1 MPIIDAIEHG
11 TYHDKAGDYL
21 ANNKGEH
28 EKVLT
33 PIKNFLKELK
43 NGELDTIADTIGLD
57 TESLIINKGSPLNQ
71 LTKNL
76 QNDIDVFL
84 EEIDPAF
91 SEAFVK
97 EVRTHRDKEAT
108 KSYDR
113 EKEWYEKERVK
124 PLQRA
129 IDDYNSGHRKSE
141 YDEETGEYKVQYY
154 KAHLMRT
161 GSLLVDVTYSGG
173 GNTDPRNDAKG
184 RGLISAITAARDKAY
199 NDYCTYVEPV
209 EELKD
214 KYAGT
219 AETPNNPS
227 ILESIKD
234 ASKIWG
240 HGSSESS
247 SSSKTGSAKDF
258 ERPGYTIAAH
268 LHDDSG
274 DFILYKNDKD
284 GKYYVFDRKT
294 DEANQAS
301 IIIYNADGTS
311 EEKPLTEELLKKYIN
326 SDKYTSNYIKVKTGA
341 DFGKHNFN
349 ISNEVDSMTSD
360 DVKKMMANANEIS
373 KTKTINGETY
383 TLSNMV
389 LENEKEAGK
398 YAVYKKDG
406 KMYIEGQDGKMHKV
420 RDVAGNRYK
429 VQTGGALG
437 DEHYKLSNDTAKIL
451 NDTEM
456 NEFFKKT
463 KVGTYN
469 GNNIYIDNNNNA
481 YIETFP
487 GQYTPL
493 TNNTGYGNA
502 AHMIKNDDG
511 SYKFED
517 TAGVKIDTG
526 NIKTQDV
533 ALNLDNFESI

>member
-43 NGELDTIADTIGLD
+43 DGELDTIADIKGLD

-108 KSYDR
+108 KSYDK

-219 AETPNNPS
+219 AETPVGPGNLKSIEKADELWNNPYEKS
-227 ILESIKD
+227 ETNSKEKEKAKNNYKDINRDGYETEAILDNGRAGEYVLYSKKIKG
-234 ASKIWG
+234 KKVYFVEG
-240 HGSSESS
+240 
-247 SSSKTGSAKDF
+247 
-258 ERPGYTIAAH
+258 
-268 LHDDSG
+268 
-274 DFILYKNDKD
+274 KD
-284 GKYYVFDRKT
+284 G
-294 DEANQAS
+294 E
-301 IIIYNADGTS
+301 
-311 EEKPLTEELLKKYIN
+311 
-326 SDKYTSNYIKVKTGA
+326 
-341 DFGKHNFN
+341 
-349 ISNEVDSMTSD
+349 
-360 DVKKMMANANEIS
+360 
-373 KTKTINGETY
+373 
-383 TLSNMV
+383 
-389 LENEKEAGK
+389 
-398 YAVYKKDG
+398 
-406 KMYIEGQDGKMHKV
+406 MHLAK
-420 RDVAGNRYK
+420 RSG
-429 VQTGGALG
+429 GGAL
-437 DEHYKLSNDTAKIL
+437 
-451 NDTEM
+451 TEAD
-456 NEFFKKT
+456 
-463 KVGTYN
+463 V
-469 GNNIYIDNNNNA
+469 
-481 YIETFP
+481 
-487 GQYTPL
+487 
-493 TNNTGYGNA
+493 TN
-502 AHMIKNDDG
+502 K
-511 SYKFED
+511 
-517 TAGVKIDTG
+517 
-526 NIKTQDV
+526 
-533 ALNLDNFESI
+533 

>member
-43 NGELDTIADTIGLD
+43 DGELDTIADIKGLD

-108 KSYDR
+108 KSYDK

-219 AETPNNPS
+219 AETPVGPGNLKSIEKADELWNNPYEKS
-227 ILESIKD
+227 ETNSKEKEKAKNNYKDINRDGYETEAILDNGRAGEYVLYSKKIKG
-234 ASKIWG
+234 KKVYFVEG
-240 HGSSESS
+240 
-247 SSSKTGSAKDF
+247 
-258 ERPGYTIAAH
+258 
-268 LHDDSG
+268 
-274 DFILYKNDKD
+274 KD
-284 GKYYVFDRKT
+284 G
-294 DEANQAS
+294 E
-301 IIIYNADGTS
+301 
-311 EEKPLTEELLKKYIN
+311 
-326 SDKYTSNYIKVKTGA
+326 
-341 DFGKHNFN
+341 
-349 ISNEVDSMTSD
+349 
-360 DVKKMMANANEIS
+360 
-373 KTKTINGETY
+373 
-383 TLSNMV
+383 
-389 LENEKEAGK
+389 
-398 YAVYKKDG
+398 
-406 KMYIEGQDGKMHKV
+406 MHLAK
-420 RDVAGNRYK
+420 RSG
-429 VQTGGALG
+429 GGALTEADVTNSQG
-437 DEHYKLSNDTAKIL
+437 TIKVETGSKYGEEHYSFSDGEIEIISN
-451 NDTEM
+451 
-456 NEFFKKT
+456 NEENKS
-463 KVGTYN
+463 N
-469 GNNIYIDNNNNA
+469 
-481 YIETFP
+481 
-487 GQYTPL
+487 
-493 TNNTGYGNA
+493 
-502 AHMIKNDDG
+502 
-511 SYKFED
+511 
-517 TAGVKIDTG
+517 
-526 NIKTQDV
+526 
-533 ALNLDNFESI
+533 